1 MARCWVCGKEG
12 IMGRAVS
19 HSKRHTPHRNL
30 PNVHKR
36 NLVINGEKTSL
47 YACTRCV
54 RTQYKQEK
62 VSTKA

>member
-1 MARCWVCGKEG
+1 MATCWICGKQG
-12 IMGRAVS
+12 VMGRAVS
-19 HSKRHTPHRNL
+19 HSKRHTPHRNM

-36 NLVINGEKTSL
+36 NLTIDGTKVTL

-62 VSTKA
+62 AAAKA